1 MNWAMK
7 GDTKMEPG
15 RQFEINYG
23 YLMRLDGWVNSWNR
37 MPDVPGEYLVED
49 HAGNRFIC
57 EACLSFGSMVW
68 HPNRKSLGYDI
79 CWWKERGMND
89 GMDKT

>member
-1 MNWAMK
+1 
-7 GDTKMEPG
+7 MEPG

-23 YLMRLDGWVNSWNR
+23 YLMRLGGWVNSWDR

-49 HAGNRFIC
+49 HAENKFFC

-68 HPNRKSLGYDI
+68 CPNGKSGYDI
-79 CWWKERGMND
+79 CWWKE
-89 GMDKT
+89 K